1 MKRIIICDEK
11 SGRRFE
17 LTPISQKKT
26 SGKEENYELADCIIA
41 NGATCEVFHAKDEN
55 DCRYLVKKFTSKAD
69 GENDSKTIK
78 EIIDI
83 YDKRGINY
91 FLKDCFV
98 GTDGTSVYHVFE
110 QINGDVV
117 KPINPTSIKELL
129 NVLNEYKSYLESLK
143 LLHRQGIIHCDI
155 KPSNIFRFKANVNDS
170 YSLQILDFGSIAR
183 ESNMIDQIK
192 ENGMSGYTYNGT
204 LKWYNPRDIKKLCS
218 AIQNGEENLE
228 YVLDLTAS
236 VRVLCYMMCG
246 KTDTLGIKNT
256 GIEKYLGVCERL
268 EYIYSKAT
276 NTSISKRYLSC
287 DDLSGDIDL
296 VIESISGINKYPEAL
311 KLISKNTLLQNTA
324 KTFCRD
330 KLIDEL
336 REEYNEINGENCISI
351 SDLSSLI
358 STSILPHI
366 EIEGITYEGDES
378 KSAIERVIAKSKDNI
393 VLFGT
398 GGGGKSTTLRYLYL
412 SNIIENNRR
421 NFLYLSAKDFKH
433 ENLQNADNKIASLL
447 NARYNNCNV
456 DKLLLNK
463 KIKVY
468 ILFDGFDEISEI
480 NYLQIINEIEEIT
493 GYNNQFIIA
502 SRDDAERRKLFKNL
516 VIGNILP
523 LTEKQIE
530 KAVPNIDT
538 LKKLPIYKLLHT
550 PMLLTIYQKIQ
561 SLGSNSNKIRYPE
574 ELIEEYLKKIH
585 LNDKGNL
592 YLFDKFIS
600 DVSSYS
606 VFPIDTED
614 GKQLSEIEEYLKTGH
629 IKHLLWLELHYN
641 PFCNNGA
648 NDNARCYRISFSH
661 KLYEDYFKGCWLYDF
676 FCKAISKSHLEI
688 NDFYFDADLRVE
700 KDFSP
705 YWVKKLKN
713 KIAPQGKNKSIYKEL
728 NNLILQFNKRDAK
741 RSIKKSKASEKRYK
755 AMKNLINML
764 VLCCDGE
771 LVDTINN
778 KPLLEL
784 KHLQRHVMKVVEF
797 DNVKSIYIPWSFNM
811 YFHKSYIK
819 RKYNAKKEKKL
830 EKNGILKE
838 CDAISLISK
847 LSSKKL
853 VVSKWNLTCKS
864 CEGVVY
870 SKLGTR
876 ILNAAGPN
884 TEENIFVIPR
894 SVISIDKNAFQYCT
908 CKQFMSKSP
917 FFYTDERGILY
928 SRLTK
933 SLVRY
938 PTDNEENRFE
948 LNKGRFLYPYAFAR
962 TKYLK
967 ELNIQRIWQNKIVRS
982 LMEKSSIERIALP
995 KKLLSIERKAFY
1007 GCEGLK
1013 DMDTLK
1019 SVRFIKEKAFY
1030 GCRSLTAASFF
1041 ESLYYISWSAFK
1053 DCKSLESFY
1062 PSKKLKYI
1070 GINAFEKAYNLKNLW
1085 IDDGIWHVGIGAFD
1099 DCSSDGEN
1107 DPTGAIKKPK
1117 YPDTA
1122 IIRKDPYSIK
1132 KESIFN
1138 YTHEYDHGRYDK
1150 FFEKIQKS
1158 YNRSKLKN
1166 YATICNLAFCY
1177 ENGVGVTPNI
1187 EKALE
1192 LYAEIWDKNDEYVLN
1207 RIKAIKAKLK
1217 M

>member
-1 MKRIIICDEK
+1 MKSIPIHDEK

-17 LTPISQKKT
+17 LTPISQRKIGNK
-26 SGKEENYELADCIIA
+26 GENEELADCIIA
-41 NGATCEVFHAKDEN
+41 KGATCEVFHAKDEN
-55 DCRYLVKKFTSKAD
+55 GCRYLVKKFTSKAD
-69 GENDSKTIK
+69 GEADSKIIK
-78 EIIDI
+78 EIVDI
-83 YDKRGINY
+83 YDRRGINY

-98 GTDGTSVYHVFE
+98 GTDGTSIYHVFE
-110 QINGDVV
+110 QINGDIV
-117 KPINPTSIKELL
+117 KPKNPTTIEELL
-129 NVLNEYKSYLESLK
+129 NVLIEYKSFLESLK

-155 KPSNIFRFKANVNDS
+155 KPSNIFRFKANVNDN

-183 ESNMIDQIK
+183 ESNMISQIK
-192 ENGMSGYTYNGT
+192 EKGTSGYTYCGT
-204 LKWYNPRDIKKLCS
+204 LKWYNQRDIKKLCT
-218 AIQNGEENLE
+218 AIQNDVENLE

-236 VRVLCYMMCG
+236 VRVLCYMLSG
-246 KTDTLGIKNT
+246 RPDSLGLNNT
-256 GIEKYLGVCERL
+256 SIEKYLGVCERL
-268 EYIYSKAT
+268 ESIYAKAI

-287 DDLSGDIDL
+287 DDLSDDIDL

-311 KLISKNTLLQNTA
+311 KIISKNTLLQNTSKA
-324 KTFCRD
+324 FCKD
-330 KLIDEL
+330 KLIEEL
-336 REEYNEINGENCISI
+336 REEYNEINGKCCISI

-358 STSILPHI
+358 TTSILPHI
-366 EIEGITYEGDES
+366 EIDGITYVGDES
-378 KSAIERVIAKSKDNI
+378 KSAIEKIIAKNKENI

-398 GGGGKSTTLRYLYL
+398 GGGGKSTTLRHLYL
-412 SNIIENNRR
+412 SSIIENNRR
-421 NFLYLSAKDFKH
+421 TFLYLSAKDFKH
-433 ENLQNADNKIASLL
+433 ENLQNAENKIVSLL

-456 DKLLLNK
+456 DKLIISP

-468 ILFDGFDEISEI
+468 ILFDGFDEISEA
-480 NYLQIINEIEEIT
+480 NYLQIINEIEEVT

-523 LTEKQIE
+523 LTEEQIE
-530 KAVPNIDT
+530 RAVPNLDM
-538 LKKLPIYKLLHT
+538 LKHRPIYKLLHT

-561 SLGSNSNKIRYPE
+561 SLGSNSNQIRYPE

-600 DVSSYS
+600 DISGYC
-606 VFPIDTED
+606 VFAFDTGD
-614 GKQLSEIEEYLKTGH
+614 SKQYSEIEEYLKTGH
-629 IKHLLWLELHYN
+629 IKHLLWLDLHYN
-641 PFCNNGA
+641 PFYVNGT
-648 NDNARCYRISFSH
+648 NDNARCYKISFSH

-688 NDFYFDADLRVE
+688 NDFYFDADIRVE

-705 YWVKKLKN
+705 YWIKKLKN
-713 KIAPQGKNKSIYKEL
+713 KIAPQGKNKNIYAEL
-728 NNLILQFNKRDAK
+728 NKLILQFNKHDAK
-741 RSIKKSKASEKRYK
+741 RSIKKNKSSEKRYI

-764 VLCCDGE
+764 VLLCDGE

-784 KHLQRHVMKVVEF
+784 KYLQRHIMKVVDF
-797 DNVKSIYIPWSFNM
+797 DNVKSIYIPWNFNM
-811 YFHKSYIK
+811 YFHKSTLK
-819 RKYNAKKEKKL
+819 RKYNAFKERKL
-830 EKNGILKE
+830 EKNGILQE
-838 CDAISLISK
+838 CDTISLISK
-847 LSSKKL
+847 LSSKRL

-864 CEGVVY
+864 SEGVVY
-870 SKLGTR
+870 SRLGTR
-876 ILNAAGPN
+876 ILNASCVN

-894 SVISIDKNAFQYCT
+894 SVVTIDKNAFQYCC
-908 CKQFMSKSP
+908 CKQFISQSP
-917 FFYTDERGILY
+917 FFYTDENGILY
-928 SRLTK
+928 SRLTS

-938 PTDNEENRFE
+938 PTDSEEKRFE
-948 LNKGRFLYPYAFAR
+948 LNRGRFLYPYAFAR

-967 ELNIQRIWQNKIVRS
+967 ELNVQRIWQNKVVRS

-995 KKLLSIERKAFY
+995 EKVFSIERKAFY

-1013 DMDTLK
+1013 DMNTLK

-1030 GCRSLTAASFF
+1030 GCRSLLNVSF
-1041 ESLYYISWSAFK
+1041 SKALYSISWSAFK

-1062 PSKKLKYI
+1062 PSKRLKYV

-1085 IDDGIWHVGIGAFD
+1085 IEDGIWYVGVGAFD
-1099 DCSSDGEN
+1099 DCGTDGET
-1107 DPTGAIKKPK
+1107 DPTGNITKLQCQ
-1117 YPDTA
+1117 DTA
-1122 IIRKDPYSIK
+1122 IMRKDLYSIK
-1132 KESIFN
+1132 RENMFK

-1150 FFEKIQKS
+1150 FFEKTQKA
-1158 YNRSKLKN
+1158 YNHSKFKN

-1177 ENGVGVTPNI
+1177 ENGIGTAPCI

-1192 LYAEIWDKNDEYVLN
+1192 LYEEVWDKNDEYVPN
-1207 RIKAIKAKLK
+1207 RIKVIKATLR